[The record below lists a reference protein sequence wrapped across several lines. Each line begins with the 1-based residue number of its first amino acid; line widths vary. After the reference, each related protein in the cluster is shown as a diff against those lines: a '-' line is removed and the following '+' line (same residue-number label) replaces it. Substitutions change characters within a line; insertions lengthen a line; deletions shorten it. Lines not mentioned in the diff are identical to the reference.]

1 MSAEAATKGPVCV
14 NVMFQN
20 AAAALV
26 STPEINP
33 DGLGFSLKGDTNVSI
48 EAHLEQRRRAV
59 ESRVGPRRKLRLT
72 TPGASA
78 LGTTM
83 NVIVHDLSET
93 GLLLQTSGQLS
104 VGERIEVVLPH
115 AGATEA
121 NVVWASNEFFGCR
134 FEKRISRA
142 ALSAAQLLSGPQQDF
157 ALDDRLEPT
166 QETAGEESF
175 GTRLRRIRKERGISL
190 IGLARLVSVSK
201 PTVWKWERDDVR
213 PRQRSIEALAAAL
226 GASERELLF
235 GGKPAARDED
245 EESSSTRQGAPEQL
259 SELVRSCKARIA
271 EAAGTSSENVS
282 VTIQI

>member
-1 MSAEAATKGPVCV
+1 
-14 NVMFQN
+14 
-20 AAAALV
+20 
-26 STPEINP
+26 
-33 DGLGFSLKGDTNVSI
+33 
-48 EAHLEQRRRAV
+48 
-59 ESRVGPRRKLRLT
+59 
-72 TPGASA
+72 
-78 LGTTM
+78 M
-83 NVIVHDLSET
+83 NVVVHDLSET

-142 ALSAAQLLSGPQQDF
+142 ALSAAQLLSGPQQDPV
-157 ALDDRLEPT
+157 LDDRSEPT
-166 QETAGEESF
+166 QATEGEESF

-226 GASERELLF
+226 GASDRELLF
-235 GGKPAARDED
+235 GEKPAARDED
-245 EESSSTRQGAPEQL
+245 EGSSTTRQGAPERL
-259 SELVRSCKARIA
+259 SELVRSCKDRIA

-282 VTIQI
+282 ITIQI

>member
-1 MSAEAATKGPVCV
+1 MS
-14 NVMFQN
+14 QN
-20 AAAALV
+20 AAAAPV
-26 STPEINP
+26 PKPQINP
-33 DGLGFSLKGDTNVSI
+33 DGLEFSRKGDFNMSI

-59 ESRVGPRRKLRLT
+59 ESRVGPRRKLHLT
-72 TPGASA
+72 APGASGSGTA
-78 LGTTM
+78 L
-83 NVIVHDLSET
+83 NVVVHDLSET

-115 AGATEA
+115 AGPTEA

-142 ALSAAQLLSGPQQDF
+142 TLSAAQLLSGPQPESSFDEG
-157 ALDDRLEPT
+157 LEP
-166 QETAGEESF
+166 AGEQHSEESF

-213 PRQRSIEALAAAL
+213 PRQKSIQALAAAL

-235 GGKPAARDED
+235 GEKAAARQAAEGGMA
-245 EESSSTRQGAPEQL
+245 TRQGEPEQL
-259 SELVRSCKARIA
+259 GELVRSCKSRIA
-271 EAAGTSSENVS
+271 EAAGTTSENVS
-282 VTIQI
+282 ITIQI

>member
-1 MSAEAATKGPVCV
+1 
-14 NVMFQN
+14 MFQN
-20 AAAALV
+20 AAAAPD
-26 STPEINP
+26 SKPEINP
-33 DGLGFSLKGDTNVSI
+33 HGLEFSRKGDSNMSI

-59 ESRVGPRRKLRLT
+59 ESRVGPRRKLRLAA
-72 TPGASA
+72 PGASGS
-78 LGTTM
+78 GTPM
-83 NVIVHDLSET
+83 NVVVHDLSET

-115 AGATEA
+115 AGPTEA

-142 ALSAAQLLSGPQQDF
+142 TLSAAQLLSGPEPDSPL
-157 ALDDRLEPT
+157 ADRPVPAREPDSD
-166 QETAGEESF
+166 ESF

-213 PRQRSIEALAAAL
+213 PRQKSVQALAAAL

-235 GGKPAARDED
+235 GERPAARKAAE
-245 EESSSTRQGAPEQL
+245 GASANRHGEPEQL
-259 SELVRSCKARIA
+259 GELVRSCKDRIA

-282 VTIQI
+282 ITIQI